1 MRSEPG
7 CVAAVT
13 PVFVLND
20 SPAVAYPAERVRTC
34 SERLAHPGGDRT
46 HPGRQD
52 ASTHDA
58 ELPVFRYS
66 LVMGRE
72 VLLREAFLGYL
83 ADDPLDVP
91 CIDWFGHSVWTVS
104 AVDELGLQLRH
115 ECGDREFPDQPELGT
130 TRVVEIPAGW
140 LRGRHYESLLGIDV
154 GSFITTV
161 AFPGQ

>member
-1 MRSEPG
+1 
-7 CVAAVT
+7 
-13 PVFVLND
+13 
-20 SPAVAYPAERVRTC
+20 
-34 SERLAHPGGDRT
+34 
-46 HPGRQD
+46 
-52 ASTHDA
+52 
-58 ELPVFRYS
+58 
-66 LVMGRE
+66 MGRE

-140 LRGRHYESLLGIDV
+140 LRDRHYESLLGIDV